1 MGPNIDMNNTAE
13 KEKQFL
19 ACVYDVY
26 IKRRSYYR
34 GIKKLKD
41 ERIICY
47 DYLEKEKNY
56 LNISIKNLFLILY
69 FNLKKMEEHH
79 YMKLKKI
86 YY

>member
-47 DYLEKEKNY
+47 DYLEKE
-56 LNISIKNLFLILY
+56 IKLFKYINQKFILDY
-69 FNLKKMEEHH
+69 VFQLEENGGRR
-79 YMKLKKI
+79 
-86 YY
+86 